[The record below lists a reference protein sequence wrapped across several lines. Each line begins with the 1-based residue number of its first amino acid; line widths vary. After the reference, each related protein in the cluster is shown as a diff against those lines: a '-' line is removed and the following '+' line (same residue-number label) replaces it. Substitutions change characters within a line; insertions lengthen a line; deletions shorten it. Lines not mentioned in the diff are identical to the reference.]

1 MTAPS
6 GPVAA
11 GALDNRNYTWSHKET
26 VTNWGASPA
35 APATPRPPEP
45 IAIVGMS
52 ALHPRAHGIEELW
65 RLLTADAAPPSGA
78 GTEAGSAPAPASLG
92 DIEVDVARF
101 GIPPAQAASMARL
114 QLLMVEAARQCL
126 DDASGPGGL
135 PARTDVVVG
144 TCLGLDRQYA
154 NALRIDGARYA
165 RDLAEVLAD
174 GSWRDDGVD
183 PQEAERELNDV
194 LTRRLGASPH
204 DRVGEMASTIPARIA
219 AAFKLRGRTLAVE
232 SADATSYWALAH
244 AVDSLRAGL
253 TDAALVV
260 VGQRDEGR
268 FARRALAA
276 KGFAAGPDGS
286 GDAPVLAEGLGALLL
301 KRRSTARR
309 DGDRVY
315 ASVLDCAL
323 RHEGRPG
330 TFRHSLSVGHR
341 RAVAEAAHRTAGVA
355 PGSVGLVECAG
366 QGTDAL
372 GRAEQEAMAA
382 LHAGAPRD
390 SVALGSVHD
399 RLGHTFANAGLAAV
413 TKAALALHHRTV
425 PPARTGT
432 GPGATAEPFR
442 APRTAEPWGP
452 SADGTPRRA
461 AVLGASLTGTVC
473 HVLLEEHT
481 PATTGAESTTGSP
494 ADVTTGPAEGVLGGS
509 QAGALVG
516 SGGGVPAGPE
526 AGVSVGPGD
535 GVLGGPEAG
544 VSVGPGDGVA
554 AGSQAGVSVGPGDG
568 VLGGPEA
575 GASVGPGDG
584 VAAGSQAGVSVGPA
598 DGVLSGPQA
607 GASVGPEAG
616 SLAGPGDGVPVGP
629 PAGPAGVSP
638 ADEGAA
644 VACGG
649 VDASA
654 RGGVGLSGG
663 GEGGFHGRGRAVAA
677 VRGDVG
683 APELRDGAGSAVRG
697 GGEPVAVVGFGGRF
711 ADSPDA
717 DGFWRTMLSGRDRIG
732 PLPAESFDRDLYHAP
747 GALARGRSYTD
758 LGAPVPVPKAPP
770 AGLRIPPHRYAA
782 MDAAQRLALDVAT
795 EMFARHGRPPHSLKG
810 VGTVAVGS
818 NLGLSRE
825 RRLHTGLCLDELEAD
840 VRSLAALGRLG
851 PDEVEALTKLV
862 RDRFAD
868 PGPVDQPTTW
878 DGSVASGIAALVG
891 NEHRLDAVP
900 VAVEAACAS
909 SLAALDVAVGRL
921 RSGAADYAV
930 AGGVELP
937 CNARDMVL
945 CSALGLLSHSRITP
959 FDAAADGFTPGDGC
973 ALFLLKRLADARRD
987 GDPVFGVL
995 RAVGASNDAKSLIA
1009 PDADGQARAVRQAF
1023 AQVDFGPDDVDYLE
1037 AHGTGTRL
1045 GDRVEVAAVA
1055 QVYGTGRRG
1064 APLHIGSAKSFL
1076 GHTFAA
1082 AGAAGLLR
1090 TLQALR
1096 QATLPPSVNLSELS
1110 PDLALD
1116 AVPARVA
1123 TEALPWPAG
1132 PDRPRRAA
1140 VSAFGTGGINYHL
1153 LIEEGTDAT
1162 R

>member
-1 MTAPS
+1 MS
-6 GPVAA
+6 
-11 GALDNRNYTWSHKET
+11 DNET
-26 VTNWGASPA
+26 PNERDTVPATPA
-35 APATPRPPEP
+35 APVPAEP

-52 ALHPRAHGIEELW
+52 ALYPRARGLEELW
-65 RLLTADAAPPSGA
+65 RLLVAGAPPSGTGA
-78 GTEAGSAPAPASLG
+78 GPAPAGLG

-126 DDASGPGGL
+126 DDATGPGGL
-135 PARTDVVVG
+135 PGRTDVVVG

-154 NALRIDGARYA
+154 NALRVDGARYA
-165 RDLAEVLAD
+165 RDLAETLAE
-174 GSWRDDGVD
+174 GPWRHTGTD
-183 PQEAERELNDV
+183 PRDAERELNDV
-194 LTRRLGASPH
+194 LARRLGASPH

-219 AAFKLRGRTLAVE
+219 SAFKLRGRTLAVE

-253 TDAALVV
+253 TDAVLVV

-276 KGFAAGPDGS
+276 KGIAAGPDEAG
-286 GDAPVLAEGLGALLL
+286 GGPALAEGLGALLL

-323 RHEGRPG
+323 RHEARPG
-330 TFRHSLSVGHR
+330 TFRYSLSAGHR
-341 RAVAEAAHRTAGVA
+341 RAAAEAAHRTAGVT

-366 QGTDAL
+366 HGTAAV
-372 GRAEQEAMAA
+372 GRAEQDAIAA
-382 LHAGAPRD
+382 IHTGAARD
-390 SVALGSVHD
+390 SVALGSVRD
-399 RLGHTFANAGLAAV
+399 RLGHTFANAGLAGV

-425 PPARTGT
+425 PPARAGT
-432 GPGATAEPFR
+432 SAGPADGSPFR
-442 APRTAEPWGP
+442 VPRAAEPWRP

-473 HVLLEEHT
+473 HVLLEEHVPAAAGASEPT
-481 PATTGAESTTGSP
+481 VDPADGLSAGASAGATTGVPVAESPTG
-494 ADVTTGPAEGVLGGS
+494 EG
-509 QAGALVG
+509 
-516 SGGGVPAGPE
+516 E
-526 AGVSVGPGD
+526 F
-535 GVLGGPEAG
+535 ER
-544 VSVGPGDGVA
+544 
-554 AGSQAGVSVGPGDG
+554 
-568 VLGGPEA
+568 E
-575 GASVGPGDG
+575 
-584 VAAGSQAGVSVGPA
+584 
-598 DGVLSGPQA
+598 
-607 GASVGPEAG
+607 
-616 SLAGPGDGVPVGP
+616 
-629 PAGPAGVSP
+629 
-638 ADEGAA
+638 DEGEDKREGEGEDEGRSAA
-644 VACGG
+644 V
-649 VDASA
+649 
-654 RGGVGLSGG
+654 
-663 GEGGFHGRGRAVAA
+663 GRG
-677 VRGDVG
+677 
-683 APELRDGAGSAVRG
+683 GAGSSVGGGAGRSVHGGAGAASSVRG
-697 GGEPVAVVGFGGRF
+697 AGEPVAIVGFGGRF

-717 DGFWRTMLSGRDRIG
+717 EGFWRTMLSGRDRIG
-732 PLPAESFDRDLYHAP
+732 PLPPESFDRDLYHAP

-758 LGAPVPVPKAPP
+758 LGAPVPVPSAPP
-770 AGLRIPPHRYAA
+770 PGLRIPPHRYAA
-782 MDAAQRLALDVAT
+782 MDAAQRLGLHVAT
-795 EMFARHGRPPHSLKG
+795 EMFARHGRPPHTLEG
-810 VGTVAVGS
+810 VGTVVVGS

-825 RRLHTGLCLDELEAD
+825 RRLHTGLCLDDLEAD
-840 VRSLAALGRLG
+840 VRSLAALGALG

-862 RDRFAD
+862 RDRFTD
-868 PGPVDQPTTW
+868 PGPVDLPTTW
-878 DGSVASGIAALVG
+878 DGCVASGIAALIG

-937 CNARDMVL
+937 CNTRDMVL

-973 ALFLLKRLADARRD
+973 ALFLLKRLTDARRD

-1009 PDADGQARAVRQAF
+1009 PDVDGQTRAVRQAF
-1023 AQVDFGPDDVDYLE
+1023 AQVDFGPDEVDYLE

-1045 GDRVEVAAVA
+1045 GDRVEVAAAA
-1055 QVYGTGRRG
+1055 QVYGTGRRS

-1096 QATLPPSVNLSELS
+1096 RATLPPSVNLSELS

-1132 PDRPRRAA
+1132 RDRPRRAA

-1153 LIEEGTDAT
+1153 LLEEGTDAT

>member
-1 MTAPS
+1 M
-6 GPVAA
+6 
-11 GALDNRNYTWSHKET
+11 NRNEKLSDKET
-26 VTNWGASPA
+26 VTDRGASPA

-65 RLLTADAAPPSGA
+65 RLLTADAAPPSGV
-78 GTEAGSAPAPASLG
+78 GTDAGSAPASLG

-183 PQEAERELNDV
+183 PRQAERELNDV

-219 AAFKLRGRTLAVE
+219 SAFKLRGRTLAVE
-232 SADATSYWALAH
+232 SADATSYVALAH

-276 KGFAAGPDGS
+276 KGFAAGPDGT

-330 TFRHSLSVGHR
+330 TFRHSLSAGHR

-355 PGSVGLVECAG
+355 PGSVGLVEGAG
-366 QGTDAL
+366 PGTDAL
-372 GRAEQEAMAA
+372 GRAEQEALAA

-390 SVALGSVHD
+390 SVALGSVQE
-399 RLGHTFANAGLAAV
+399 RLGHTFANAGLAGV

-425 PPARTGT
+425 PPARTG
-432 GPGATAEPFR
+432 ATTEPFR
-442 APRTAEPWGP
+442 APRTAEPWEP
-452 SADGTPRRA
+452 PADGTPRRA
-461 AVLGASLTGTVC
+461 AVLGASLTGTLC

-481 PATTGAESTTGSP
+481 PTTTGSP
-494 ADVTTGPAEGVLGGS
+494 EPT
-509 QAGALVG
+509 
-516 SGGGVPAGPE
+516 
-526 AGVSVGPGD
+526 
-535 GVLGGPEAG
+535 
-544 VSVGPGDGVA
+544 
-554 AGSQAGVSVGPGDG
+554 
-568 VLGGPEA
+568 
-575 GASVGPGDG
+575 
-584 VAAGSQAGVSVGPA
+584 
-598 DGVLSGPQA
+598 
-607 GASVGPEAG
+607 
-616 SLAGPGDGVPVGP
+616 
-629 PAGPAGVSP
+629 
-638 ADEGAA
+638 
-644 VACGG
+644 
-649 VDASA
+649 
-654 RGGVGLSGG
+654 
-663 GEGGFHGRGRAVAA
+663 AVAA
-677 VRGDVG
+677 VRGGVG
-683 APELRDGAGSAVRG
+683 VPVLRGGAGAAVTG

-758 LGAPVPVPKAPP
+758 LGAPVPVPDAPP

-825 RRLHTGLCLDELEAD
+825 RRLHTGLCLDDLEAD

-868 PGPVDQPTTW
+868 PGPVDLPTTF

-995 RAVGASNDAKSLIA
+995 RAVGASNDTKSLIA

-1090 TLQALR
+1090 TLQAMR

>member
-1 MTAPS
+1 
-6 GPVAA
+6 
-11 GALDNRNYTWSHKET
+11 
-26 VTNWGASPA
+26 
-35 APATPRPPEP
+35 
-45 IAIVGMS
+45 MS

-78 GTEAGSAPAPASLG
+78 GTDAGSAPAPASLG

-183 PQEAERELNDV
+183 PKQAERELNDV

-219 AAFKLRGRTLAVE
+219 SAFKLRGRTLAVE
-232 SADATSYWALAH
+232 SADATSYVALAH

-276 KGFAAGPDGS
+276 KGFAAGPDGT

-330 TFRHSLSVGHR
+330 TFRHSLSAAYR

-355 PGSVGLVECAG
+355 PGSVGLVEGAG
-366 QGTDAL
+366 PGTDAL
-372 GRAEQEAMAA
+372 GRAEQEALAA

-390 SVALGSVHD
+390 SVALGSVQD
-399 RLGHTFANAGLAAV
+399 RLGHTFANAGLAGV

-425 PPARTGT
+425 PPARTG
-432 GPGATAEPFR
+432 ATAEPFR
-442 APRTAEPWGP
+442 APRTAEPWEP
-452 SADGTPRRA
+452 PADGTPRRA

-481 PATTGAESTTGSP
+481 PATTGAPEPTTGSP
-494 ADVTTGPAEGVLGGS
+494 DDVTTGPGNGVLGDPEAGVPVGPEAGASVGS

-516 SGGGVPAGPE
+516 PA
-526 AGVSVGPGD
+526 D
-535 GVLGGPEAG
+535 GV
-544 VSVGPGDGVA
+544 V
-554 AGSQAGVSVGPGDG
+554 AGSQAGASVGAGDG

-575 GASVGPGDG
+575 GAS
-584 VAAGSQAGVSVGPA
+584 AGS
-598 DGVLSGPQA
+598 QA
-607 GASVGPEAG
+607 GASVG
-616 SLAGPGDGVPVGP
+616 SGDGVPAGSKAAVPDGPVGVRP
-629 PAGPAGVSP
+629 V
-638 ADEGAA
+638 DEGAA

-654 RGGVGLSGG
+654 CGGVGLSGG
-663 GEGGFHGRGRAVAA
+663 GGGGFQGRGRAVAA
-677 VRGDVG
+677 VRGGVG
-683 APELRDGAGSAVRG
+683 APVLRDGAGAAVTG
-697 GGEPVAVVGFGGRF
+697 DGEPVAVVGFGGRF

-758 LGAPVPVPKAPP
+758 LGAPVPAPDAPP

-825 RRLHTGLCLDELEAD
+825 RRLHTGLCLDDLEAD

-868 PGPVDQPTTW
+868 PGPVDLPTTF
-878 DGSVASGIAALVG
+878 DGSVASGIAALVA

-995 RAVGASNDAKSLIA
+995 RAVGASNDTKSLIA

-1090 TLQALR
+1090 TLQAMR

>member
-1 MTAPS
+1 M
-6 GPVAA
+6 
-11 GALDNRNYTWSHKET
+11 NRNEKLSDKET
-26 VTNWGASPA
+26 VTDRGASPA

-78 GTEAGSAPAPASLG
+78 GTDAGSAPAPVSLG

-174 GSWRDDGVD
+174 GAWRDDGVD
-183 PQEAERELNDV
+183 PQQAERELNDV

-219 AAFKLRGRTLAVE
+219 SAFKLRGRTLAVE
-232 SADATSYWALAH
+232 SADATSYVALAH

-276 KGFAAGPDGS
+276 KGFAVGPDGT

-330 TFRHSLSVGHR
+330 TFRHSLSAGHR

-355 PGSVGLVECAG
+355 PGSVGLVEGAG
-366 QGTDAL
+366 PGTDAL
-372 GRAEQEAMAA
+372 GRAEQEALAA

-390 SVALGSVHD
+390 SVALGSVRD
-399 RLGHTFANAGLAAV
+399 RLGHTFANAGLAGV

-425 PPARTGT
+425 PPARTG
-432 GPGATAEPFR
+432 ATAEPFR
-442 APRTAEPWGP
+442 APRTAEPWEP

-481 PATTGAESTTGSP
+481 PTTTGAPQPTAGSP
-494 ADVTTGPAEGVLGGS
+494 DDVTTGPAEGVLGGS
-509 QAGALVG
+509 NTGGSVG
-516 SGGGVPAGPE
+516 SGEGVPG
-526 AGVSVGPGD
+526 
-535 GVLGGPEAG
+535 
-544 VSVGPGDGVA
+544 
-554 AGSQAGVSVGPGDG
+554 GSQVGVPG
-568 VLGGPEA
+568 
-575 GASVGPGDG
+575 
-584 VAAGSQAGVSVGPA
+584 GS
-598 DGVLSGPQA
+598 QA
-607 GASVGPEAG
+607 GASVGSAEG
-616 SLAGPGDGVPVGP
+616 VLAGPQVGASVGSGDGVPAGSKAAV
-629 PAGPAGVSP
+629 PAGSQAGDPDGPAGVSP

-663 GEGGFHGRGRAVAA
+663 GGGGFHGRGRAVAA
-677 VRGDVG
+677 VRGGVG
-683 APELRDGAGSAVRG
+683 APVLRDGAGAAVPG

-758 LGAPVPVPKAPP
+758 LGAPVPVPDAPP

-825 RRLHTGLCLDELEAD
+825 RRLHTGLCLDDLEAD

-868 PGPVDQPTTW
+868 PGPVDLPTTF

-995 RAVGASNDAKSLIA
+995 RAVGASNDTKSLIA

-1055 QVYGTGRRG
+1055 QVYGTGRRD

-1090 TLQALR
+1090 TLQAMR
-1096 QATLPPSVNLSELS
+1096 RATLPPSVNLSELS

>member
-1 MTAPS
+1 MS
-6 GPVAA
+6 
-11 GALDNRNYTWSHKET
+11 DKET
-26 VTNWGASPA
+26 VTDRGASPA

-78 GTEAGSAPAPASLG
+78 GTDVGSAPAPASLG

-174 GSWRDDGVD
+174 GAWRDDGVD
-183 PQEAERELNDV
+183 PQQAERELNDV

-219 AAFKLRGRTLAVE
+219 SAFKLRGRTLAVE
-232 SADATSYWALAH
+232 SADATSYVALAH

-276 KGFAAGPDGS
+276 KGFAVGPDGT

-330 TFRHSLSVGHR
+330 TFRHSLSAGYR

-355 PGSVGLVECAG
+355 PGSVGLVEGAG
-366 QGTDAL
+366 PGTDAL
-372 GRAEQEAMAA
+372 GRAEQEALAA

-390 SVALGSVHD
+390 SVALGSVRD
-399 RLGHTFANAGLAAV
+399 RLGHTFANAGLAGV

-425 PPARTGT
+425 PPARTG
-432 GPGATAEPFR
+432 ATAEPFR
-442 APRTAEPWGP
+442 APRTAEPWEP

-481 PATTGAESTTGSP
+481 PTTTGAPQPTAGSP
-494 ADVTTGPAEGVLGGS
+494 DDVTTGPAEGVLGGS
-509 QAGALVG
+509 NTGGSVG
-516 SGGGVPAGPE
+516 SGEGAPGGSQVGVP
-526 AGVSVGPGD
+526 
-535 GVLGGPEAG
+535 GG
-544 VSVGPGDGVA
+544 S
-554 AGSQAGVSVGPGDG
+554 
-568 VLGGPEA
+568 
-575 GASVGPGDG
+575 
-584 VAAGSQAGVSVGPA
+584 
-598 DGVLSGPQA
+598 QA
-607 GASVGPEAG
+607 GASVGSAEG
-616 SLAGPGDGVPVGP
+616 VLAGPQVGASVDSGDGVPAGSKAAV
-629 PAGPAGVSP
+629 PAGSQAGAPDGPAGVSP

-663 GEGGFHGRGRAVAA
+663 GGGGFHGRGRAVAA
-677 VRGDVG
+677 VRGGVG
-683 APELRDGAGSAVRG
+683 APGLRDGAGAAVTG

-758 LGAPVPVPKAPP
+758 LGAPVPVPDAPP

-825 RRLHTGLCLDELEAD
+825 RRLHTGLCLDDLEAD

-868 PGPVDQPTTW
+868 PGPVDLPTTF

-995 RAVGASNDAKSLIA
+995 RAVGASNDTKSLIA

-1055 QVYGTGRRG
+1055 QVYGTGRRD

-1090 TLQALR
+1090 TLQAMR
-1096 QATLPPSVNLSELS
+1096 RATLPPSVNLSELS

>member
-1 MTAPS
+1 
-6 GPVAA
+6 
-11 GALDNRNYTWSHKET
+11 
-26 VTNWGASPA
+26 
-35 APATPRPPEP
+35 
-45 IAIVGMS
+45 MS

-78 GTEAGSAPAPASLG
+78 GTDAGSAPAPASLG

-135 PARTDVVVG
+135 LARTDVVVG

-183 PQEAERELNDV
+183 PKQAERELNDV

-219 AAFKLRGRTLAVE
+219 SAFKLRGRTLAVE
-232 SADATSYWALAH
+232 SADATSYVALAH

-276 KGFAAGPDGS
+276 KGFAAGPDGT

-330 TFRHSLSVGHR
+330 TFRHSLSAGYR
-341 RAVAEAAHRTAGVA
+341 RAAAEAAHRTAGVA
-355 PGSVGLVECAG
+355 PGSVGLVEGAG
-366 QGTDAL
+366 PGTDAL
-372 GRAEQEAMAA
+372 GRAEQEALAA
-382 LHAGAPRD
+382 LHVGAPRD
-390 SVALGSVHD
+390 SVALGSVRD
-399 RLGHTFANAGLAAV
+399 RLGHTFANTGLAGV
-413 TKAALALHHRTV
+413 TKVALALHHRTV
-425 PPARTGT
+425 PPART
-432 GPGATAEPFR
+432 GATAEPFR
-442 APRTAEPWGP
+442 APRTAEPWKP
-452 SADGTPRRA
+452 SSDGTPRRA

-481 PATTGAESTTGSP
+481 PATTGAPEPTTGSP
-494 ADVTTGPAEGVLGGS
+494 DDVTT
-509 QAGALVG
+509 
-516 SGGGVPAGPE
+516 
-526 AGVSVGPGD
+526 GPGD
-535 GVLGGPEAG
+535 GVLGDPEAG
-544 VSVGPGDGVA
+544 GSVGSQAGASVGPAVGVV
-554 AGSQAGVSVGPGDG
+554 AGSQAGASVGAGDG

-575 GASVGPGDG
+575 GASVDPAVGVVAGSQAGASVGAGDGVPVGPEAGASAGSQAGALVGPADG
-584 VAAGSQAGVSVGPA
+584 VAAGSQAG
-598 DGVLSGPQA
+598 
-607 GASVGPEAG
+607 ASVG
-616 SLAGPGDGVPVGP
+616 SGDGVPAGSKAAV
-629 PAGPAGVSP
+629 PAGSVGVRP

-654 RGGVGLSGG
+654 CGGVGLPGG
-663 GEGGFHGRGRAVAA
+663 GGGGFHGRGRAVAA
-677 VRGDVG
+677 VRGGVG
-683 APELRDGAGSAVRG
+683 APVLRDGAGAEVTG

-758 LGAPVPVPKAPP
+758 LGAPVPVPDAPP

-825 RRLHTGLCLDELEAD
+825 RRLHTGLCLDDLEAD

-868 PGPVDQPTTW
+868 PGPVDLPTTF
-878 DGSVASGIAALVG
+878 DGSVASGIAALVA

-995 RAVGASNDAKSLIA
+995 RAVGASNDTKSLIA

-1090 TLQALR
+1090 TLQAMR

>member
-1 MTAPS
+1 
-6 GPVAA
+6 
-11 GALDNRNYTWSHKET
+11 
-26 VTNWGASPA
+26 
-35 APATPRPPEP
+35 
-45 IAIVGMS
+45 MS

-65 RLLTADAAPPSGA
+65 RLLTADAAPQSGA
-78 GTEAGSAPAPASLG
+78 GTDAGSAPAPASLG

-183 PQEAERELNDV
+183 PQQAERELNDV
-194 LTRRLGASPH
+194 LSRRLGASPH

-219 AAFKLRGRTLAVE
+219 SAFKLRGRTLAVE
-232 SADATSYWALAH
+232 SADATSYVALAH

-276 KGFAAGPDGS
+276 KGFAAGPDGT

-330 TFRHSLSVGHR
+330 TFRHSLSAGHR

-355 PGSVGLVECAG
+355 PGSVGLVEGAG
-366 QGTDAL
+366 PGTDAL
-372 GRAEQEAMAA
+372 GRAEQEALAA

-390 SVALGSVHD
+390 SVALGSVQE
-399 RLGHTFANAGLAAV
+399 RLGHTFANAGLAGV

-425 PPARTGT
+425 PPARTG
-432 GPGATAEPFR
+432 ATAEPFR
-442 APRTAEPWGP
+442 APRTAEPWEP
-452 SADGTPRRA
+452 PADGTPRRA

-481 PATTGAESTTGSP
+481 PTTTGSP
-494 ADVTTGPAEGVLGGS
+494 EPTTGSPDDVTTGPAEGVLGGS
-509 QAGALVG
+509 NTGGSVG
-516 SGGGVPAGPE
+516 SGEGAPGG
-526 AGVSVGPGD
+526 S
-535 GVLGGPEAG
+535 
-544 VSVGPGDGVA
+544 
-554 AGSQAGVSVGPGDG
+554 
-568 VLGGPEA
+568 
-575 GASVGPGDG
+575 
-584 VAAGSQAGVSVGPA
+584 
-598 DGVLSGPQA
+598 QA
-607 GASVGPEAG
+607 GASVGSAEG
-616 SLAGPGDGVPVGP
+616 VLAGPQVGASVGSGDGVPAGSQAGAP
-629 PAGPAGVSP
+629 DGPAGVSP

-644 VACGG
+644 VECGG

-663 GEGGFHGRGRAVAA
+663 GGGGFHGRGRAVAA
-677 VRGDVG
+677 VRGGVG
-683 APELRDGAGSAVRG
+683 ASVLRDGAGAEVPG

-758 LGAPVPVPKAPP
+758 LGAPVPVPDAPP

-825 RRLHTGLCLDELEAD
+825 RRLHTGLCLDDLEAD

-868 PGPVDQPTTW
+868 PGPVDLPTSF

-995 RAVGASNDAKSLIA
+995 RAVGASNDTKSLIA

-1090 TLQALR
+1090 TLQAMR

>member
-1 MTAPS
+1 M
-6 GPVAA
+6 
-11 GALDNRNYTWSHKET
+11 NRNEKLSDKET
-26 VTNWGASPA
+26 VTDGGAAPVSPA
-35 APATPRPPEP
+35 PPCPPEP

-65 RLLTADAAPPSGA
+65 RLLIADAPPSGA
-78 GTEAGSAPAPASLG
+78 DAGSAPASLG

-126 DDASGPGGL
+126 DDASGSGGL

-154 NALRIDGARYA
+154 NALRVDGARYA

-174 GSWRDDGVD
+174 GTWRDTGTD
-183 PQEAERELNDV
+183 PREAERELNDV
-194 LTRRLGASPH
+194 LARRLGASPH

-219 AAFKLRGRTLAVE
+219 SAFKLRGRTLAVE

-276 KGFAAGPDGS
+276 KGFAAGPDGA

-330 TFRHSLSVGHR
+330 TFRHSLSAGHR
-341 RAVAEAAHRTAGVA
+341 RAVAEAAHRTAGAA

-372 GRAEQEAMAA
+372 GRAEQEAIAA
-382 LHAGAPRD
+382 LHAGAPRG
-390 SVALGSVHD
+390 SVALGSVRD
-399 RLGHTFANAGLAAV
+399 RLGHTFANAGLAGV

-432 GPGATAEPFR
+432 GPAATAEPFR
-442 APRTAEPWGP
+442 APRRAEPWGP
-452 SADGTPRRA
+452 PADGTPRRA
-461 AVLGASLTGTVC
+461 AVLGSSLTGTVC
-473 HVLLEEHT
+473 HVLLEEHV
-481 PATTGAESTTGSP
+481 PAAAGAPEPAAGSP
-494 ADVTTGPAEGVLGGS
+494 
-509 QAGALVG
+509 
-516 SGGGVPAGPE
+516 
-526 AGVSVGPGD
+526 
-535 GVLGGPEAG
+535 
-544 VSVGPGDGVA
+544 DGVA
-554 AGSQAGVSVGPGDG
+554 AGSGDG
-568 VLGGPEA
+568 AVSGSQA
-575 GASVGPGDG
+575 RASVG
-584 VAAGSQAGVSVGPA
+584 SA
-598 DGVLSGPQA
+598 DGA
-607 GASVGPEAG
+607 
-616 SLAGPGDGVPVGP
+616 LAGPYAGARV
-629 PAGPAGVSP
+629 GPAGVSP
-638 ADEGAA
+638 GAEGA
-644 VACGG
+644 
-649 VDASA
+649 
-654 RGGVGLSGG
+654 
-663 GEGGFHGRGRAVAA
+663 AA
-677 VRGDVG
+677 VRGGADASGDGGAGLPGGGGAGLPGGGAVG
-683 APELRDGAGSAVRG
+683 SPVRGGAGSPVRG
-697 GGEPVAVVGFGGRF
+697 GAAAPVRGVGEPVAIVGFGGRF

-758 LGAPVPVPKAPP
+758 LGAPVPVPDAPP

-825 RRLHTGLCLDELEAD
+825 RRLHTGLCLDDLEAD

-851 PDEVEALTKLV
+851 PDEVETLTKLV

-868 PGPVDQPTTW
+868 PGPVDVPAAW

-921 RSGAADYAV
+921 RAGAADYAV

-1123 TEALPWPAG
+1123 TQALPWPAG

>member
-1 MTAPS
+1 M
-6 GPVAA
+6 
-11 GALDNRNYTWSHKET
+11 NRNEKLSDKET
-26 VTNWGASPA
+26 VTDRGASPA
-35 APATPRPPEP
+35 APATPRAPEP

-78 GTEAGSAPAPASLG
+78 GTDAGSAPAPASLG

-174 GSWRDDGVD
+174 GAWRDDGVD
-183 PQEAERELNDV
+183 PQQAERELNDV

-219 AAFKLRGRTLAVE
+219 SAFKLRGRTLAVE
-232 SADATSYWALAH
+232 SADATSYVALAH

-276 KGFAAGPDGS
+276 KGFAAGPDGT

-330 TFRHSLSVGHR
+330 TFRHSLSAGYR

-355 PGSVGLVECAG
+355 PGSVGLVEGAG
-366 QGTDAL
+366 PGTDAL
-372 GRAEQEAMAA
+372 GRAEQEALAA

-390 SVALGSVHD
+390 SVALGSVRD
-399 RLGHTFANAGLAAV
+399 RLGHTFANAGLAGV

-425 PPARTGT
+425 PPARTG
-432 GPGATAEPFR
+432 ATAEPFR
-442 APRTAEPWGP
+442 APRTAEPWEP

-481 PATTGAESTTGSP
+481 PATTGDPQPTAGSP
-494 ADVTTGPAEGVLGGS
+494 DDVTT
-509 QAGALVG
+509 
-516 SGGGVPAGPE
+516 
-526 AGVSVGPGD
+526 GPGD
-535 GVLGGPEAG
+535 GVLGDPEAGGSVGPEAG
-544 VSVGPGDGVA
+544 AVA
-554 AGSQAGVSVGPGDG
+554 DSQAGALV
-568 VLGGPEA
+568 GPEA
-575 GASVGPGDG
+575 GASVGPEAG
-584 VAAGSQAGVSVGPA
+584 VVAGS
-598 DGVLSGPQA
+598 QA
-607 GASVGPEAG
+607 GASVGA
-616 SLAGPGDGVPVGP
+616 GDGVPVGSKAAV
-629 PAGPAGVSP
+629 PAGSQADAPDGPVGVRP

-654 RGGVGLSGG
+654 CGGVGLSGG
-663 GEGGFHGRGRAVAA
+663 GGGGFHGRGRAVAA
-677 VRGDVG
+677 VRGGVG
-683 APELRDGAGSAVRG
+683 APVLRDGAGAEVTG

-758 LGAPVPVPKAPP
+758 LGAPVPVPDAPP

-825 RRLHTGLCLDELEAD
+825 RRLHTGLCLDDLEAD

-868 PGPVDQPTTW
+868 PGPVDLPTTF
-878 DGSVASGIAALVG
+878 DGSVASGIAALVA

-995 RAVGASNDAKSLIA
+995 RAVGASNDTKSLIA

-1090 TLQALR
+1090 TLQAMR
-1096 QATLPPSVNLSELS
+1096 QATLPPSVNLNELS

>member
-1 MTAPS
+1 M
-6 GPVAA
+6 
-11 GALDNRNYTWSHKET
+11 NRNEKLSDKET
-26 VTNWGASPA
+26 VTDRGASPA

-65 RLLTADAAPPSGA
+65 RLLTADAAPQSGA
-78 GTEAGSAPAPASLG
+78 GTDAGSAPASLG

-183 PQEAERELNDV
+183 PQQAERELNDV

-219 AAFKLRGRTLAVE
+219 SAFKLRGRTLAVE
-232 SADATSYWALAH
+232 SADATSYVALAH

-276 KGFAAGPDGS
+276 KGFAAGPDGT

-330 TFRHSLSVGHR
+330 TFRHSLSAGHR

-355 PGSVGLVECAG
+355 PGSVGLVEGAG
-366 QGTDAL
+366 PGTDAL
-372 GRAEQEAMAA
+372 GRAEQEALAA
-382 LHAGAPRD
+382 LHAGAPRG
-390 SVALGSVHD
+390 SVALGSVRD
-399 RLGHTFANAGLAAV
+399 RLGHTFANAGLAGV

-425 PPARTGT
+425 PPARTG
-432 GPGATAEPFR
+432 ATAEPFR
-442 APRTAEPWGP
+442 APRTAEPWEP

-461 AVLGASLTGTVC
+461 AVLGASLTGTLC

-481 PATTGAESTTGSP
+481 PATTGA
-494 ADVTTGPAEGVLGGS
+494 
-509 QAGALVG
+509 
-516 SGGGVPAGPE
+516 
-526 AGVSVGPGD
+526 
-535 GVLGGPEAG
+535 
-544 VSVGPGDGVA
+544 
-554 AGSQAGVSVGPGDG
+554 
-568 VLGGPEA
+568 
-575 GASVGPGDG
+575 
-584 VAAGSQAGVSVGPA
+584 
-598 DGVLSGPQA
+598 PQ
-607 GASVGPEAG
+607 PT
-616 SLAGPGDGVPVGP
+616 
-629 PAGPAGVSP
+629 
-638 ADEGAA
+638 
-644 VACGG
+644 
-649 VDASA
+649 
-654 RGGVGLSGG
+654 
-663 GEGGFHGRGRAVAA
+663 AVAA
-677 VRGDVG
+677 VRGGVG
-683 APELRDGAGSAVRG
+683 ASVLRDGAGAEVPG

-758 LGAPVPVPKAPP
+758 LGAPVPVPDAPP

-825 RRLHTGLCLDELEAD
+825 RRLHTGLCLDDLEAD

-868 PGPVDQPTTW
+868 PGPVDLPTTF

-995 RAVGASNDAKSLIA
+995 RAVGASNDTKSLIA

-1090 TLQALR
+1090 TLQAMR

>member
-1 MTAPS
+1 M
-6 GPVAA
+6 
-11 GALDNRNYTWSHKET
+11 NRNETLSDKEAPNERDT
-26 VTNWGASPA
+26 VPATPA
-35 APATPRPPEP
+35 APGPAEP

-52 ALHPRAHGIEELW
+52 ALYPRARGLEELW
-65 RLLTADAAPPSGA
+65 RLLVADAPPSNTGA
-78 GTEAGSAPAPASLG
+78 GPAPAGLG

-126 DDASGPGGL
+126 DDATGPGGL
-135 PARTDVVVG
+135 PGRTDVVVG

-154 NALRIDGARYA
+154 NALRVDGARYA
-165 RDLAEVLAD
+165 RNLAETLAE
-174 GSWRDDGVD
+174 GSWRHTGTD
-183 PQEAERELNDV
+183 PRDAERELNDV
-194 LTRRLGASPH
+194 LARRLGASPH

-219 AAFKLRGRTLAVE
+219 SAFKLRGRTLAVE

-276 KGFAAGPDGS
+276 KGIAAGPDEA
-286 GDAPVLAEGLGALLL
+286 GDGPVLAEGLGALLL
-301 KRRSTARR
+301 KRRSTATR

-323 RHEGRPG
+323 RHEARPG
-330 TFRHSLSVGHR
+330 TFRYSLSAGHR
-341 RAVAEAAHRTAGVA
+341 RAAAEAAHRTAGVT

-366 QGTDAL
+366 HGTAAV
-372 GRAEQEAMAA
+372 GRAEQDAIAA
-382 LHAGAPRD
+382 IHTGAARD
-390 SVALGSVHD
+390 SVALGSVRD
-399 RLGHTFANAGLAAV
+399 RLGHTFANAGLAGV

-425 PPARTGT
+425 PPARAGT
-432 GPGATAEPFR
+432 GAGTDTGPADGSPFR
-442 APRTAEPWGP
+442 VPRAAEPWRP

-473 HVLLEEHT
+473 HVLLEEH
-481 PATTGAESTTGSP
+481 
-494 ADVTTGPAEGVLGGS
+494 
-509 QAGALVG
+509 
-516 SGGGVPAGPE
+516 VPAATAAPE
-526 AGVSVGPGD
+526 P
-535 GVLGGPEAG
+535 
-544 VSVGPGDGVA
+544 A
-554 AGSQAGVSVGPGDG
+554 AGSRHGVRDGSAAGVRDG
-568 VLGGPEA
+568 W
-575 GASVGPGDG
+575 
-584 VAAGSQAGVSVGPA
+584 A
-598 DGVLSGPQA
+598 DGVRDGWA
-607 GASVGPEAG
+607 
-616 SLAGPGDGVPVGP
+616 DGVPVDP
-629 PAGPAGVSP
+629 RAGVPVGSVGESHP
-638 ADEGAA
+638 AEGAA
-644 VACGG
+644 VARGG
-649 VDASA
+649 ADVSGG
-654 RGGVGLSGG
+654 GGVGLPGG
-663 GEGGFHGRGRAVAA
+663 GGVDPSAPGRAAVARGGADASVGGGAGLPGGGGLGPPGGGGVGSPVRGRAASSG
-677 VRGDVG
+677 RGDAG
-683 APELRDGAGSAVRG
+683 APERDGTVSSGRG
-697 GGEPVAVVGFGGRF
+697 AGEPVAIVGFGGRF

-732 PLPAESFDRDLYHAP
+732 PLPPESFDRDLYHAP

-758 LGAPVPVPKAPP
+758 LGAPVPVPSAPP
-770 AGLRIPPHRYAA
+770 PGLRIPPHRYAA
-782 MDAAQRLALDVAT
+782 MDAAQRLGLHVAT
-795 EMFARHGRPPHSLKG
+795 EMFARHGRPTHTLEG
-810 VGTVAVGS
+810 VGAVVVGS

-825 RRLHTGLCLDELEAD
+825 RRLHTGLCLDDLEAD
-840 VRSLAALGRLG
+840 VRSLAALGALG
-851 PDEVEALTKLV
+851 SDEVEALTKLV
-862 RDRFAD
+862 RDRFTD
-868 PGPVDQPTTW
+868 PGPVDLPTTW
-878 DGSVASGIAALVG
+878 DGCVASGIAALIG

-1009 PDADGQARAVRQAF
+1009 PDVDGQTRAVRQAF
-1023 AQVDFGPDDVDYLE
+1023 AQVDFGPDEVDYLE

-1045 GDRVEVAAVA
+1045 GDRVEVAAAA
-1055 QVYGTGRRG
+1055 QVYGTGRRR
-1064 APLHIGSAKSFL
+1064 AALHIGSAKSFL

-1096 QATLPPSVNLSELS
+1096 RATLPPSVNLSELS

-1153 LIEEGTDAT
+1153 LLEEGTDAT

>member
-1 MTAPS
+1 
-6 GPVAA
+6 
-11 GALDNRNYTWSHKET
+11 
-26 VTNWGASPA
+26 
-35 APATPRPPEP
+35 
-45 IAIVGMS
+45 MS
-52 ALHPRAHGIEELW
+52 ALYPRARGLEELW
-65 RLLTADAAPPSGA
+65 RLLVADAPPSGTGA
-78 GTEAGSAPAPASLG
+78 GPAPAGLG

-126 DDASGPGGL
+126 DDATGPGGL
-135 PARTDVVVG
+135 PGRTDVVVG

-154 NALRIDGARYA
+154 NALRVDGARYA
-165 RDLAEVLAD
+165 RDLAETLAE
-174 GSWRDDGVD
+174 GPWRHTGTD
-183 PQEAERELNDV
+183 PRDAERELNDV
-194 LTRRLGASPH
+194 LARRLGASPH

-219 AAFKLRGRTLAVE
+219 SAFKLRGRTLAVE

-276 KGFAAGPDGS
+276 KGIAAGPDEA
-286 GDAPVLAEGLGALLL
+286 GDGPALAEGLGALLL

-323 RHEGRPG
+323 RHEARPG
-330 TFRHSLSVGHR
+330 TFRYSLSAGHR
-341 RAVAEAAHRTAGVA
+341 RAAAEAAHRTAGVT

-366 QGTDAL
+366 HGSAAV
-372 GRAEQEAMAA
+372 GRAEQDAIAEIHTGAA
-382 LHAGAPRD
+382 RD
-390 SVALGSVHD
+390 SVALGSVRD
-399 RLGHTFANAGLAAV
+399 RLGHTFANAGLAGV

-425 PPARTGT
+425 PPARAGT
-432 GPGATAEPFR
+432 SAGPAEGSPADGSPFR
-442 APRTAEPWGP
+442 VPRAAEPWRP

-473 HVLLEEHT
+473 HVLLEEHV
-481 PATTGAESTTGSP
+481 PAAAWTSEP
-494 ADVTTGPAEGVLGGS
+494 AAGPA
-509 QAGALVG
+509 
-516 SGGGVPAGPE
+516 
-526 AGVSVGPGD
+526 AGVS
-535 GVLGGPEAG
+535 
-544 VSVGPGDGVA
+544 
-554 AGSQAGVSVGPGDG
+554 
-568 VLGGPEA
+568 A
-575 GASVGPGDG
+575 GAS
-584 VAAGSQAGVSVGPA
+584 ASAT
-598 DGVLSGPQA
+598 A
-607 GASVGPEAG
+607 GASAG
-616 SLAGPGDGVPVGP
+616 AT
-629 PAGPAGVSP
+629 VSASVAESP
-638 ADEGAA
+638 SGEGEGEGEGEGRGAA
-644 VACGG
+644 V
-649 VDASA
+649 
-654 RGGVGLSGG
+654 
-663 GEGGFHGRGRAVAA
+663 GRG
-677 VRGDVG
+677 
-683 APELRDGAGSAVRG
+683 GAGSSVGGGAGAAPSVRG
-697 GGEPVAVVGFGGRF
+697 AGEPVAIVGFGGRF

-732 PLPAESFDRDLYHAP
+732 PLPPEQFDRDLYHAP

-758 LGAPVPVPKAPP
+758 LGAPVPVPSAPP
-770 AGLRIPPHRYAA
+770 PGLRIPPHRYAA
-782 MDAAQRLALDVAT
+782 MDAAQRLGLHVAT
-795 EMFARHGRPPHSLKG
+795 EMFARHGRPPHTLEG
-810 VGTVAVGS
+810 VGTVVVGS

-825 RRLHTGLCLDELEAD
+825 RRLHTGLCLDDLEAD
-840 VRSLAALGRLG
+840 VRSLAALGALG

-862 RDRFAD
+862 RDRFTD
-868 PGPVDQPTTW
+868 PGPVDLPTTW
-878 DGSVASGIAALVG
+878 DGCVASGIAALIG

-937 CNARDMVL
+937 CNARDLVL

-1009 PDADGQARAVRQAF
+1009 PDVDGQTRAVRQAF
-1023 AQVDFGPDDVDYLE
+1023 AQVDFGPDEVDYLE

-1045 GDRVEVAAVA
+1045 GDRVEVAAAA

-1096 QATLPPSVNLSELS
+1096 RATLPPSVNLSELS

>member
-1 MTAPS
+1 MS
-6 GPVAA
+6 
-11 GALDNRNYTWSHKET
+11 DKET
-26 VTNWGASPA
+26 VTDRGASPA

-65 RLLTADAAPPSGA
+65 RLLTADAAPQSGA
-78 GTEAGSAPAPASLG
+78 GTDAGSAPASLG

-183 PQEAERELNDV
+183 PQQAERELNDV

-219 AAFKLRGRTLAVE
+219 SAFKLRGRTLAVE
-232 SADATSYWALAH
+232 SADATSYVALAH

-276 KGFAAGPDGS
+276 KGFAAGPDGT

-330 TFRHSLSVGHR
+330 TFRHSLSAGHR

-355 PGSVGLVECAG
+355 PGSVGLVEGAG
-366 QGTDAL
+366 PGTDAL
-372 GRAEQEAMAA
+372 GRAEQEALAA
-382 LHAGAPRD
+382 LHAGAPRG
-390 SVALGSVHD
+390 SVALGSVRD
-399 RLGHTFANAGLAAV
+399 RLGHTFANAGLAGV

-425 PPARTGT
+425 PPARTG
-432 GPGATAEPFR
+432 ATAEPFR
-442 APRTAEPWGP
+442 APRTAEPWEP

-461 AVLGASLTGTVC
+461 AVLGASLTGTLC

-481 PATTGAESTTGSP
+481 PATTGA
-494 ADVTTGPAEGVLGGS
+494 
-509 QAGALVG
+509 
-516 SGGGVPAGPE
+516 
-526 AGVSVGPGD
+526 
-535 GVLGGPEAG
+535 
-544 VSVGPGDGVA
+544 
-554 AGSQAGVSVGPGDG
+554 
-568 VLGGPEA
+568 
-575 GASVGPGDG
+575 
-584 VAAGSQAGVSVGPA
+584 
-598 DGVLSGPQA
+598 PQ
-607 GASVGPEAG
+607 PT
-616 SLAGPGDGVPVGP
+616 
-629 PAGPAGVSP
+629 
-638 ADEGAA
+638 
-644 VACGG
+644 
-649 VDASA
+649 
-654 RGGVGLSGG
+654 
-663 GEGGFHGRGRAVAA
+663 AVAA
-677 VRGDVG
+677 VRGGVG
-683 APELRDGAGSAVRG
+683 ASVLRDGAGAEVPG

-758 LGAPVPVPKAPP
+758 LGAPVPVPDAPP

-825 RRLHTGLCLDELEAD
+825 RRLHTGLCLDDLEAD

-868 PGPVDQPTTW
+868 PGPVDLPTTF

-995 RAVGASNDAKSLIA
+995 RAVGASNDTKSLIA

-1090 TLQALR
+1090 TLQAMR

>member
-1 MTAPS
+1 MS
-6 GPVAA
+6 
-11 GALDNRNYTWSHKET
+11 DKET
-26 VTNWGASPA
+26 ATDRDA
-35 APATPRPPEP
+35 APATPAAPGPAEP

-52 ALHPRAHGIEELW
+52 ALYPGAHGVEELW
-65 RLLTADAAPPSGA
+65 RLLLADAPPSGTGA
-78 GTEAGSAPAPASLG
+78 GPAPAGLG

-126 DDASGPGGL
+126 DDATGPGGL
-135 PARTDVVVG
+135 PGRTDVVVG

-154 NALRIDGARYA
+154 NALRVDGARYA

-174 GSWRDDGVD
+174 GPWRDTGAD
-183 PQEAERELNDV
+183 PRDAERELNDV
-194 LTRRLGASPH
+194 LARRLGASPH

-219 AAFKLRGRTLAVE
+219 SAFKLRGRTLAVE

-276 KGFAAGPDGS
+276 KGLPAGPGEA
-286 GDAPVLAEGLGALLL
+286 GDTPALAEGLGALLL

-323 RHEGRPG
+323 RHEARPG
-330 TFRHSLSVGHR
+330 TFRYSLSAGHR
-341 RAVAEAAHRTAGVA
+341 RAAAEAAHRTAGVE

-366 QGTDAL
+366 HGTAAV
-372 GRAEQEAMAA
+372 GRAEQDAIAA
-382 LHAGAPRD
+382 IHGDAPRD
-390 SVALGSVHD
+390 SVALGSVRD
-399 RLGHTFANAGLAAV
+399 RLGHTFANAGLAGV

-425 PPARTGT
+425 PPARVGT
-432 GPGATAEPFR
+432 EPGPADGRPFR
-442 APRTAEPWGP
+442 VPRAAEPWRP

-473 HVLLEEHT
+473 HVLLEEHA
-481 PATTGAESTTGSP
+481 P
-494 ADVTTGPAEGVLGGS
+494 
-509 QAGALVG
+509 
-516 SGGGVPAGPE
+516 
-526 AGVSVGPGD
+526 
-535 GVLGGPEAG
+535 
-544 VSVGPGDGVA
+544 VA
-554 AGSQAGVSVGPGDG
+554 AGAPEPAAGPSDGVS
-568 VLGGPEA
+568 A
-575 GASVGPGDG
+575 GAT
-584 VAAGSQAGVSVGPA
+584 
-598 DGVLSGPQA
+598 A
-607 GASVGPEAG
+607 GATVGA
-616 SLAGPGDGVPVGP
+616 SDGE
-629 PAGPAGVSP
+629 SP
-638 ADEGAA
+638 SGEGEGKGAA
-644 VACGG
+644 VR
-649 VDASA
+649 
-654 RGGVGLSGG
+654 RGGAGPSVGG
-663 GEGGFHGRGRAVAA
+663 GAGRS
-677 VRGDVG
+677 VRGGAG
-683 APELRDGAGSAVRG
+683 APGRDGAASSVRG
-697 GGEPVAVVGFGGRF
+697 AGEPVAIVGFGGRF

-732 PLPAESFDRDLYHAP
+732 PLPPESFDRDLYHAP

-758 LGAPVPVPKAPP
+758 LGAPVPVPSAPP

-782 MDAAQRLALDVAT
+782 MDAAQRLGLHVAT
-795 EMFARHGRPPHSLKG
+795 EMFARHGRPPHALEG
-810 VGTVAVGS
+810 VGTVVVGS
-818 NLGLSRE
+818 NLGLSGE
-825 RRLHTGLCLDELEAD
+825 RRLHTGLCLDDLEAD
-840 VRSLAALGRLG
+840 VRSLAALGALG

-862 RDRFAD
+862 RDRFTD
-868 PGPVDQPTTW
+868 PGPVDLPTTW
-878 DGSVASGIAALVG
+878 DGCVASGIAALIG

-1009 PDADGQARAVRQAF
+1009 PDVDGQARAVRQAF
-1023 AQVDFGPDDVDYLE
+1023 AQVDFGPDEVDYLE

-1045 GDRVEVAAVA
+1045 GDRVEVAAAA
-1055 QVYGTGRRG
+1055 QVYGTGRRR

-1096 QATLPPSVNLSELS
+1096 GATLPPSVNLRELS

-1123 TEALPWPAG
+1123 TEALPWPAEPG
-1132 PDRPRRAA
+1132 RPRRAA